1 MAIIKNGILGGF
13 SGKVGTVVGVT
24 WRDIDVMRA
33 LARPRTRAVS
43 PAEQL
48 QRAKMATV
56 SSFLQPM
63 RDLLEVGFRDFAKKK
78 DGSNAAQSHVMKNA
92 VMVKGNDVYIMCEE
106 VLVTR
111 GDLPNVK
118 VAVAGSAEK
127 GVIQFAWEDNSGLGK
142 AGRADKAVLVV
153 RRNEPKSC
161 VYTLDGGFRSDGAAS
176 IQVNAFSGCEVH
188 TWLSFVSK
196 DRKDITN
203 SIFTGQFVVA

>member
-24 WRDIDVMRA
+24 WRDIEVMRA
-33 LARPRTRAVS
+33 LAKPSTRPAS
-43 PAEQL
+43 PAELL

-78 DGSNAAQSHVMKNA
+78 DGTNAAQSHVMKNA
-92 VMVKGNDVYIMCEE
+92 IVVKDRDVCIMCEE

-118 VAVAGSAEK
+118 VAIAGSAEK
-127 GVIQFAWEDNSGLGK
+127 DVIHFSWEDNSGLGK
-142 AGRADKAVLVV
+142 ANGADKAVLVV
-153 RRNEPKSC
+153 RLNEPKGC
-161 VYTLDGGFRSDGAAS
+161 AYTLDGGFRSDGEAS
-176 IQVNAFSGCEVH
+176 FRVDGFSGYEVH
-188 TWLSFVSK
+188 TWLGFLSK

-203 SIFTGQFVVA
+203 SVFTGQFVVA